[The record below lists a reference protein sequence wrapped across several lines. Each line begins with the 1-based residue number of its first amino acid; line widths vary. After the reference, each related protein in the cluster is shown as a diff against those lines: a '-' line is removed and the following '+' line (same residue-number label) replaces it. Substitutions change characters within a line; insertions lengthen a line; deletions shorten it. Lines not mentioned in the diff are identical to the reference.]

1 MWRSIEREVCATLN
15 AGSWSCNHIKIF
27 DKYSQVTGVHNFV
40 PTIEKRVNKMCLLMI
55 LQDCWAFFLARPS
68 RESSWPLFQVQHQFS
83 AFSKSK
89 MAAVGGCVVVVVEE
103 NCLNTEQSISCL
115 SFMKGKRNRKIEPN
129 QRSTWAIFSSTTDP
143 LKNYRWV
150 EFYWIPF
157 AYKISILTH
166 IV

>member
-27 DKYSQVTGVHNFV
+27 DKYSQVAGVHNFV

-89 MAAVGGCVVVVVEE
+89 MAAVGGFVLWLLLRRTALILSNRFLAYHSWKERE
-103 NCLNTEQSISCL
+103 TGESSPIREALEQFLAPQQIHSRITGELN
-115 SFMKGKRNRKIEPN
+115 FIEF
-129 QRSTWAIFSSTTDP
+129 RSHT
-143 LKNYRWV
+143 KYQ
-150 EFYWIPF
+150 Y
-157 AYKISILTH
+157 
-166 IV
+166 